1 MPVHTLSI
9 RLRRIAC
16 CWIAV
21 FALFHC
27 DGRTNAA
34 EATDYVNAVRAYYD
48 NILQHGRDRY
58 GDPTPLFA
66 DGIDIEGKHAL
77 ASGDGV
83 VICNFAFQQ
92 YLLRGLTGLSNYT
105 GDPKYRAAAAEATAY
120 VLEHLVNEKSGLI
133 HWGGHAFW
141 DLRKDEPAFSPHNSH
156 ELKCVFPFYELFYEV
171 APDRTKHYIEAVWKT
186 HVDLSD
192 DSFLFGRH
200 AKMNADISQPRR
212 IRPGEL
218 AFSNTGA
225 DLIYAAAFLH
235 QKTEDRMWLSRA
247 VGMAEKIQALSD
259 PRTGLSPE
267 ILDVSRDP
275 DFCRRVDSE
284 QLGVERSR
292 EHTGRLGGRARQFAL
307 AQLAASQMLP
317 DESARRLVDWTL
329 ADLSAYARHGY
340 DEHDRAFYGMLRT
353 ATGERIRFSDVSW
366 SRGFYFPPC
375 KFQKNLGLP
384 ILFHAYARAHRLQS
398 DRRLLQ
404 TATTCLDLLGMK
416 PGSQRVDLA
425 SVPEGMRNSD
435 MAAQLIQGLLELHEA
450 THDDW
455 YLNAARE
462 ISDQSLRLFFD
473 GDFFV
478 AWPGEFQ
485 QSPVN
490 LALPLALL
498 RLAAALEEKPVDLP
512 IDPGG
517 LGMEPIWNYCISYID
532 GDFDLRWQWGK
543 HFTDLHAPDT
553 EIECRIGDRSP
564 HVPDGSWDHAG
575 IWRLRG
581 NWSERDNVLDGE
593 RGIVFEPHGTFIPR
607 EMAKLDAGELQ
618 VEHWSSGRGDPPFLG
633 VRSRYKM
640 ASPRCLDWTLEV
652 TPLEAGYGDL
662 ELDATAFLARDA
674 STQDQ
679 LLRGSDGES
688 IYCCRIDDSILAF
701 LFEAD
706 APVEFQTVGPSND
719 HPGGLRRIRW
729 KVHDAQKGQFY
740 HLRMRIGLLP
750 SSTREIEKVLC
761 PGSDKCED

>member
-1 MPVHTLSI
+1 MSVRTASVLI
-9 RLRRIAC
+9 WQVAC
-16 CWIAV
+16 FWVAV
-21 FALFHC
+21 LALVRS
-27 DGRTNAA
+27 DGRANAA
-34 EATDYVNAVRAYYD
+34 ESTDYVNAVQTHYD
-48 NILQHGRDRY
+48 NILRHGRDRY
-58 GDPTPLFA
+58 GESTPLFT
-66 DGIDIEGKHAL
+66 DGIDIEGKQAL
-77 ASGDGV
+77 ATSDGV
-83 VICNFAFQQ
+83 VICNFAYQQ

-120 VLEHLVNEKSGLI
+120 VLEHLINEKSGLI

-171 APDRTKHYIEAVWKT
+171 DPDRTQRYIEAVWKA

-200 AKMNADISQPRR
+200 AKMNADISQPRH

-235 QKTEDRMWLSRA
+235 QKTADRMWLSRA
-247 VGMAEKIQALSD
+247 VGMAEKIQALND

-307 AQLAASQMLP
+307 AQLDASRMLP
-317 DESARRLVDWTL
+317 EESARRLVDWSM
-329 ADLSAYARHGY
+329 ADLLAYARHGY

-353 ATGERIRFSDVSW
+353 ATGERIRFSDVAW

-384 ILFHAYARAHRLQS
+384 LLFHAYARAHRLRS
-398 DRRLLQ
+398 DERLLQ

-425 SVPEGMRNSD
+425 GVPEGMRNSD
-435 MAAQLIQGLLELHEA
+435 MAAQLIQGLLELHES
-450 THDDW
+450 TRERW
-455 YLNAARE
+455 YLNTAQQIA
-462 ISDQSLRLFFD
+462 DQSLRLFFD

-485 QSPVN
+485 QTPVN
-490 LALPLALL
+490 PSLPLALL
-498 RLAAALEEKPVDLP
+498 RLAAALEQKSVDLP

-532 GDFDLRWQWGK
+532 GDFDVRWQWGK
-543 HFTDLHAPDT
+543 HFTDLHSPDT

-564 HVPDGSWDHAG
+564 HVPEGNWDHAG
-575 IWRLRG
+575 IWRLG
-581 NWSERDNVLDGE
+581 GKWSERDNVLDDK
-593 RGIVFEPHGTFIPR
+593 RGIVFESLGKFIPR
-607 EMAKLDAGELQ
+607 EMTKLDDGELQ
-618 VEHWSSGRGDPPFLG
+618 VEHWPSGRGAPPFLG
-633 VRSRYKM
+633 VRSRYKL
-640 ASPRCLDWTLEV
+640 ASAHFLDWTLEL
-652 TPLEAGYGDL
+652 TPLEGGYGDL
-662 ELDATAFLARDA
+662 ELDATAFLACGA
-674 STQDQ
+674 SAKDRR
-679 LLRGSDGES
+679 LRGSGGES
-688 IYCCRIDDSILAF
+688 IHYCKVNDSLLAF
-701 LFEAD
+701 VFEPD
-706 APVEFQTVGPSND
+706 TPIEFQAIGPSDN
-719 HPGGLRRIRW
+719 HTGGLRRIRW
-729 KVHDAQKGQFY
+729 CIRDAQKGQSY
-740 HLRMRIGLLP
+740 HLRVRIGLLP
-750 SSTREIEKVLC
+750 ASTRDIEKVLC
-761 PGSDKCED
+761 LQTRKTR